1 MKHGMKKAL
10 SAAIALMTTA
20 TLAITAYA
28 MNYQIN
34 PSYSSSNSA
43 SVSVSTETIKD
54 AVDNAVS
61 EEEGGSVASVE
72 VKSTVS
78 LPVSSSIMKS
88 LSKSEDEI
96 LEIVAPKATMTI
108 DSSTITKVRK
118 VDLSSKIYSSKSRAV
133 VRFRSTANFGCT
145 VKITLTDCK
154 MSKAALAKAHVYCG
168 DEDLGPVELDEDG
181 NPVIT
186 VTKGGKYEIK

>member
-20 TLAITAYA
+20 TLALTVYA
-28 MNYQIN
+28 MDYDIN
-34 PSYSSSNSA
+34 PSYPSANSA
-43 SVSVSTETIKD
+43 TVSASTEDIKH
-54 AVDNAVS
+54 AVDKAVS
-61 EEEGGSVASVE
+61 AEEGGAVASVE
-72 VKSTVS
+72 VKSTVA
-78 LPVSSSIMKS
+78 LPVSSSVMKS
-88 LSKSEDEI
+88 LSQAKDEI
-96 LEIVAPKATMTI
+96 LEIVAPKATMSI

-133 VRFRSTANFGCT
+133 VRFRSAANFGCT

-154 MSKAALAKAHVYCG
+154 MSPAALAKAHVYCG

>member
-28 MNYQIN
+28 MNYDIN
-34 PSYSSSNSA
+34 PSFPSANSE

-54 AVDNAVS
+54 AVDKAVS
-61 EEEGGSVASVE
+61 DEGGAVASVE

-78 LPVSSSIMKS
+78 LPVSSSVMKS
-88 LSKSEDEI
+88 LSQSEDEI
-96 LEIVAPKATMTI
+96 LEIVSPKATISI

-133 VRFRSTANFGCT
+133 VRFRSKANFGCE
-145 VKITLTDCK
+145 VKITLTNCK
-154 MSKAALAKAHVYCG
+154 MTEAALAKAHVYCDG
-168 DEDLGPVELDEDG
+168 EDLGPVELDENG